1 METFSTF
8 RIPTITDY
16 FIVTLVVHD
25 GDLAL
30 REVDPNVL
38 KVSFVC
44 HREGGRR
51 DPLSI
56 ASIQQE
62 WQAIDLMGSEGAT
75 C

>member
-1 METFSTF
+1 METLSTF

-16 FIVTLVVHD
+16 FIVTLIVHD
-25 GDLAL
+25 GNLAL
-30 REVDPNVL
+30 GKINPNVL

-44 HREGGRR
+44 HRGVVR

-62 WQAIDLMGSEGAT
+62 WQPVDLMGSEGAT